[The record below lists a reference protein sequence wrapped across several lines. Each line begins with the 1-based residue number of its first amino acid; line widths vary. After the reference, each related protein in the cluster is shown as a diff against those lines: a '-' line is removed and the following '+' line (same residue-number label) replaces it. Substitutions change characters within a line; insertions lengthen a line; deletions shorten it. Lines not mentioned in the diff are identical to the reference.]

1 MTLLTADDVLNVKF
15 EVSSFKEGYDQDE
28 VDEFLD
34 EITTTMREL
43 EERLGTSRGSS
54 DPSHRRAESLLT
66 SEAIRNIRFSTTRWS
81 GYHIDQVDAFLAQV
95 VSTMEALEA
104 QARTSAFAGQPVTGA
119 GAGGAYGGA
128 YGGEAYGTSPAQTG
142 YAPGAAG
149 AGGAQYA
156 EAIAQ
161 RDQYIAQLQQENAYL
176 RAELEA
182 AQRRL
187 GTTGY

>member
-1 MTLLTADDVLNVKF
+1 MTLLTSDDVLNVKF
-15 EVSSFKEGYDQDE
+15 QGTRLREGYVQDE

-34 EITTTMREL
+34 EVTTTLRGL
-43 EERLGTSRGSS
+43 EERLGMGPGATTGS
-54 DPSHRRAESLLT
+54 HQEAEILLT
-66 SEAIRNIRFSTTRWS
+66 SQDVKNIRFTTSKFRE
-81 GYHIDQVDAFLAQV
+81 GYEQPTVDAFLHTV
-95 VSTMEALEA
+95 VATMETMEARLNGSVYGA
-104 QARTSAFAGQPVTGA
+104 DTGTYGSAA
-119 GAGGAYGGA
+119 GA

-142 YAPGAAG
+142 YAPGGADG
-149 AGGAQYA
+149 AGGSQYA

>member
-1 MTLLTADDVLNVKF
+1 MTLLTSDDVLNVKF
-15 EVSSFKEGYDQDE
+15 QGTRLREGYVQDE

-34 EITTTMREL
+34 EVTTTLRGL
-43 EERLGTSRGSS
+43 EERLGMAPGATTGS
-54 DPSHRRAESLLT
+54 HQEAEILLT
-66 SEAIRNIRFSTTRWS
+66 SQDVRNIRFKTSKFRE
-81 GYHIDQVDAFLAQV
+81 GYEQPDVDAFLDTV
-95 VSTMEALEA
+95 VATMEAMEA
-104 QARTSAFAGQPVTGA
+104 QLN
-119 GAGGAYGGA
+119 GGAYGTGASAYGSAPGA
-128 YGGEAYGTSPAQTG
+128 YGDAG
-142 YAPGAAG
+142 YATGAGTVPGTAG
-149 AGGAQYA
+149 ATGDPQYA

>member
-15 EVSSFKEGYDQDE
+15 EVSSFKEGYKQDE

-34 EITTTMREL
+34 EVTTTMREF
-43 EERLGTSRGSS
+43 EERLGTSQESS
-54 DPSHRRAESLLT
+54 GPSHRKAEILLT
-66 SEAIRNIRFSTTRWS
+66 SEGVRNIRFSTTRWS
-81 GYHIDQVDAFLAQV
+81 GYRMDQVDAFLVQV
-95 VSTMEALEA
+95 LATLEALEA
-104 QARTSAFAGQPVTGA
+104 QVRTSAFADQPVTGA
-119 GAGGAYGGA
+119 DGAYGGGA
-128 YGGEAYGTSPAQTG
+128 CGMSPAQTG
-142 YAPGAAG
+142 YAPGG
-149 AGGAQYA
+149 TDGTGDAQYA

-176 RAELEA
+176 RAELES

>member
-15 EVSSFKEGYDQDE
+15 QASSFKKGYDQDE

-34 EITTTMREL
+34 EVTTTMRGL
-43 EERLGTSRGSS
+43 EERLHAITDPAVSSQPQEEILTTSSKVRSV
-54 DPSHRRAESLLT
+54 
-66 SEAIRNIRFSTTRWS
+66 RFSTTIRS
-81 GYHIDQVDAFLAQV
+81 GYRMEEVDAFLAQIIT
-95 VSTMEALEA
+95 SMEALEA
-104 QARTSAFAGQPVTGA
+104 QLGISSCAGQIGANTGA
-119 GAGGAYGGA
+119 SGADGGGT
-128 YGGEAYGTSPAQTG
+128 YGTSPAQTG
-142 YAPGAAG
+142 YAPGG
-149 AGGAQYA
+149 ADATSQHA

-161 RDQYIAQLQQENAYL
+161 RDQYIAQLQQENTYL

>member
-34 EITTTMREL
+34 EVTTTMREL

-104 QARTSAFAGQPVTGA
+104 QVRTSSFAGQPGA
-119 GAGGAYGGA
+119 GAGAAYGGGT
-128 YGGEAYGTSPAQTG
+128 YGMSPAQTG
-142 YAPGAAG
+142 YAPGAADG
-149 AGGAQYA
+149 TGDARYA

-176 RAELEA
+176 RAELES

>member
-1 MTLLTADDVLNVKF
+1 MTLLTSDDVLNVKF
-15 EVSSFKEGYDQDE
+15 DSTRLREGYVQDE

-34 EITTTMREL
+34 EVTTTMREF
-43 EERLGTSRGSS
+43 EERLGTSQESS
-54 DPSHRRAESLLT
+54 GPSHRKAEILLT
-66 SEAIRNIRFSTTRWS
+66 SEGVRNIRFSTTRWS
-81 GYHIDQVDAFLAQV
+81 GYRMDQVDAFLVQV
-95 VSTMEALEA
+95 LATLEALEA
-104 QARTSAFAGQPVTGA
+104 QVRTSAFAGQPVA

-128 YGGEAYGTSPAQTG
+128 YGGGTYGMSPAQTG
-142 YAPGAAG
+142 YTPGAADG
-149 AGGAQYA
+149 ATDAQYA

-176 RAELEA
+176 RAELES

>member
-15 EVSSFKEGYDQDE
+15 QVSSFKEGYNQDE

-34 EITTTMREL
+34 EVTTTMREF
-43 EERLGTSRGSS
+43 EERLGTSQASS
-54 DPSHRRAESLLT
+54 GPSHRKAEILLT
-66 SEAIRNIRFSTTRWS
+66 SEGVRNIRFSTTRWS

-104 QARTSAFAGQPVTGA
+104 QARTSAFAGQPGA
-119 GAGGAYGGA
+119 GAGGAYSGA
-128 YGGEAYGTSPAQTG
+128 YGGGTYGMSPAQAG
-142 YAPGAAG
+142 YAPGG
-149 AGGAQYA
+149 AGGSQYA

-161 RDQYIAQLQQENAYL
+161 RDQYIAQLQQEVAYL

-187 GTTGY
+187 GTTGV

>member
-15 EVSSFKEGYDQDE
+15 QVSSFKEGYNQDE

-34 EITTTMREL
+34 EVTTTMREF
-43 EERLGTSRGSS
+43 EERLGTSQASS
-54 DPSHRRAESLLT
+54 GPSHRKAEILLT
-66 SEAIRNIRFSTTRWS
+66 SEGVRNIRFSTTRWS
-81 GYHIDQVDAFLAQV
+81 GYRMDQVDAFLVQV
-95 VSTMEALEA
+95 LATMEALEA
-104 QARTSAFAGQPVTGA
+104 QARTSSFAGQPGA
-119 GAGGAYGGA
+119 GAGGTYGGGT
-128 YGGEAYGTSPAQTG
+128 YGMSPAQTG
-142 YAPGAAG
+142 YTPGAADG
-149 AGGAQYA
+149 AGDAQYA